1 MGFKVYQLSEL
12 IGVVLLLAS
21 TAMQIFYLDPLKR
34 EIEWRLATFSIQ
46 QSGQVQTK
54 AVFDSRIAVLQA
66 VNAPPERIKEAGVER
81 DETLV
86 RFQTA
91 DANISDFMIEK
102 ERVEDTLQL
111 IVLALFALGSLF
123 AGFGRAMEMR
133 AAHHP

>member
-1 MGFKVYQLSEL
+1 MAARCTQ
-12 IGVVLLLAS
+12 
-21 TAMQIFYLDPLKR
+21 Q
-34 EIEWRLATFSIQ
+34 Q

-54 AVFDSRIAVLQA
+54 AVFESRIAVLQA
-66 VNAPPERIKEAGVER
+66 VNAPAERINEAEVERIK
-81 DETLV
+81 TLA

-111 IVLALFALGSLF
+111 IVLALFALGSLL

-133 AAHHP
+133 AAHP